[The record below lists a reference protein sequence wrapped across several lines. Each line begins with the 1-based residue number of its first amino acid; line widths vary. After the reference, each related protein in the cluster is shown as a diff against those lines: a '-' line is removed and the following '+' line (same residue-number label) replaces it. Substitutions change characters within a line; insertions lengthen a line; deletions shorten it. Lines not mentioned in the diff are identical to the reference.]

1 MKLFVAGL
9 PYDFDDTDLK
19 EMFELYG
26 TVNFAKIVMDRET
39 GKSKGFGFVD
49 MPDET
54 EARGAIETLDNASI
68 RGKKMAVKEADEQN
82 RGGGG
87 GRDSRGGGGYR
98 GGGDR
103 GGYGGGGGR
112 GGGGGGYRPGGGGG
126 GYRGGGTGGIAAAAV
141 ADIAAVAKAAVDIA
155 AAATAVDIAA
165 AVTAADIAAAVK
177 AAVGIEAA
185 VTVEIAAIGE
195 LETAAIAETNHNTL
209 YTGYRRCAGS

>member
-9 PYDFDDTDLK
+9 PSDFDDVDLK

-26 TVNFAKIVMDRET
+26 TVNFAKVVMDRET

-82 RGGGG
+82 RGGGDRG
-87 GRDSRGGGGYR
+87 GGDRGDRGGGGGYR

-103 GGYGGGGGR
+103 GG
-112 GGGGGGYRPGGGGG
+112 GGGYRGGGGGG
-126 GYRGGGTGGIAAAAV
+126 GYRGGGDRGGS
-141 ADIAAVAKAAVDIA
+141 DR
-155 AAATAVDIAA
+155 
-165 AVTAADIAAAVK
+165 
-177 AAVGIEAA
+177 G
-185 VTVEIAAIGE
+185 GGG
-195 LETAAIAETNHNTL
+195 
-209 YTGYRRCAGS
+209 GYRGGGDRGDRGGGGDRGGYRGGGDRDRRY

>member
-9 PYDFDDTDLK
+9 PNDFDDVDLK

-26 TVNFAKIVMDRET
+26 TVNFAKVVMDRET

-68 RGKKMAVKEADEQN
+68 RGKKMAVKEADESGRGGGGDRGD

-87 GRDSRGGGGYR
+87 GYGGGGGGGGDGGGDGGGGDRGGYR

-103 GGYGGGGGR
+103 GGYGGGGDRGGY
-112 GGGGGGYRPGGGGG
+112 GGGGDRG
-126 GYRGGGTGGIAAAAV
+126 GYRGGGEGG
-141 ADIAAVAKAAVDIA
+141 
-155 AAATAVDIAA
+155 
-165 AVTAADIAAAVK
+165 
-177 AAVGIEAA
+177 
-185 VTVEIAAIGE
+185 
-195 LETAAIAETNHNTL
+195 
-209 YTGYRRCAGS
+209 

>member
-9 PYDFDDTDLK
+9 PYDFDDVDLK

-26 TVNFAKIVMDRET
+26 AVNFAKIVMDRET

-87 GRDSRGGGGYR
+87 RDSR

-112 GGGGGGYRPGGGGG
+112 GGGYRPGGGGGYRPGGGGG
-126 GYRGGGTGGIAAAAV
+126 GGGYRGGGDRGGS
-141 ADIAAVAKAAVDIA
+141 
-155 AAATAVDIAA
+155 
-165 AVTAADIAAAVK
+165 
-177 AAVGIEAA
+177 G
-185 VTVEIAAIGE
+185 G
-195 LETAAIAETNHNTL
+195 
-209 YTGYRRCAGS
+209 GYRGGGDSGGGGGYRGGGDRGDRGGDRSGDRS